1 MREKP
6 ATSKEASTFFCSAGA
21 SPTARKLKKHID
33 PASQSIGYPCTH
45 NMKKQSQ
52 ANIWGEMVILN
63 FFRNFVFF
71 HVNWGQFSICY
82 RLNYIF

>member
-6 ATSKEASTFFCSAGA
+6 ATSKETSTSFCSAGA

-33 PASQSIGYPCTH
+33 PASQSIGYPYRH

-52 ANIWGEMVILN
+52 ANI
-63 FFRNFVFF
+63 
-71 HVNWGQFSICY
+71 
-82 RLNYIF
+82 

>member
-52 ANIWGEMVILN
+52 ANI
-63 FFRNFVFF
+63 
-71 HVNWGQFSICY
+71 
-82 RLNYIF
+82 